1 MTPVGVSLSLWF
13 QNSSVTLQINVT
25 LISCLVMMR
34 REAGEALISGVSAG
48 RSVSCKE
55 EKEKITYGVEIMNM
69 RSLSISRRLWLIL
82 IVSVL
87 MLFVLAATLLK
98 QIHDDLYQAKAEKT
112 MHVVQTASGILAY
125 YQGLEAA
132 GTMPR
137 EAAQQQ
143 ALKEIKGLR
152 YSQND
157 YFWINDLQPVMIM
170 HPTNPKLEG
179 QNLSAIRDPDGFAVF
194 NEMVTVVKSKGAGLV
209 NYRWPKP
216 GATDPVK
223 KTSYVQLFQ
232 PWGWI
237 LGSGVYVDDVA
248 AEFKAQMWNAGIFI
262 AGIVFVMIL
271 MLTLIVRSIVRP
283 LRAAVSAMG
292 NIASGESDLTRTLE
306 THGSDEITELGTHF
320 NAFIAKLRNVVGQL
334 QNSAVALGQ
343 ASTDLG
349 SNAEQ
354 AQNRSQ
360 QQSEQMDLVAT
371 AVNEV
376 TYGVQDVAK
385 NAEHAASEMRNAESQ
400 AQQGQVN
407 IDNSLRQIEH
417 LSGTIGQ
424 AVEVMHT
431 LSSESTQIGG
441 VLEVISSIAEQ
452 TNLLA
457 LNAAIEAARAGEQG
471 RGFAVVADEVRLL
484 AQRTQKSTAEIQAM
498 IERLQRH
505 SDAAVKVIG
514 DSSRS
519 SQLTIEQANQAGQSL
534 SSISQALRNLNGL
547 NASIASATL
556 QQSHVVD
563 DINQNVTQAAQLS
576 QSTALAAEQSTTASQ
591 HLRRLSE
598 QLNDLLKQFRV

>member
-1 MTPVGVSLSLWF
+1 M
-13 QNSSVTLQINVT
+13 
-25 LISCLVMMR
+25 
-34 REAGEALISGVSAG
+34 
-48 RSVSCKE
+48 K
-55 EKEKITYGVEIMNM
+55 M

-87 MLFVLAATLLK
+87 MLFVLAAAMLK
-98 QIHDDLYQAKAEKT
+98 QIHDDLYRAKAEKT
-112 MHVVQTASGILAY
+112 MHVVQTVSGVLSY

-132 GTMPR
+132 GTMTR

-143 ALKEIKGLR
+143 ALKEIRVLR
-152 YSQND
+152 YGQGD
-157 YFWINDLQPVMIM
+157 YLWINDLRPVMVM

-179 QNLSAIRDPDGFAVF
+179 QDLSGIKDPDGFAVF
-194 NEMVTVVKSKGAGLV
+194 NEMVTVAKSQGAGLV
-209 NYRWPKP
+209 DYRWPKP
-216 GATDPVK
+216 GASEPVK

-248 AEFKAQMWNAGIFI
+248 AEFRQQMINALMYS
-262 AGIVFVMIL
+262 AGIVLILFVL
-271 MLTLIVRSIVRP
+271 LTLIVRSIVLP
-283 LRAAVSAMG
+283 LRMTVQAMA
-292 NIASGESDLTRTLE
+292 NISSGESDLTRTLE
-306 THGSDEITELGTHF
+306 TEGNDEVAELARHF
-320 NAFIAKLRNVVGQL
+320 NAFVAKLRSVVGQL
-334 QNSAVALGQ
+334 QTSAVGLAQ
-343 ASTDLG
+343 ASSELG
-349 SNAEQ
+349 HNAEQ
-354 AQNRSQ
+354 AQARSQ
-360 QQSEQMDLVAT
+360 QQSQQMDLVAT

-385 NAEHAASEMRNAESQ
+385 NAEHAASEMRDAESQ
-400 AQQGQVN
+400 AQQGQIN

-431 LSSESTQIGG
+431 LASESTQIGS

-484 AQRTQKSTAEIQAM
+484 AQRTQKSTAEIQGM

-519 SQLTIEQANQAGQSL
+519 SQLTIEQANQAGRSL
-534 SSISQALRNLNGL
+534 TSISQALRNLNSL

-556 QQSHVVD
+556 EQSHVVD

-576 QSTALAAEQSTTASQ
+576 QSTALAAEQSTGASQ
-591 HLRRLSE
+591 HLRGLSE
-598 QLNDLLKQFRV
+598 QLNGLLKQFRV

>member
-1 MTPVGVSLSLWF
+1 MDGV
-13 QNSSVTLQINVT
+13 
-25 LISCLVMMR
+25 
-34 REAGEALISGVSAG
+34 
-48 RSVSCKE
+48 K
-55 EKEKITYGVEIMNM
+55 IMNM

-112 MHVVQTASGILAY
+112 MHVVQTASGILTF

-132 GTMPR
+132 GTMSR

-152 YSQND
+152 YSQSD
-157 YFWINDLQPVMIM
+157 YFWINDLQPVMVM

-179 QNLSAIRDPDGFAVF
+179 QNLSAIKDPDGFAVF
-194 NEMVTVVKSKGAGLV
+194 NEMVTLVKSKNAGMV

-216 GATDPVK
+216 GATEPVK
-223 KTSYVQLFQ
+223 KISYVQLFQ

-248 AEFKAQMWNAGIFI
+248 AEFKTQLWNAGIFI
-262 AGIVFVMIL
+262 AGIVLVMIL

-283 LRAAVSAMG
+283 LRAAVSAMS

-334 QNSAVALGQ
+334 QSSAVALGQ

-354 AQNRSQ
+354 AQNRSL
-360 QQSEQMDLVAT
+360 QQSQQMDLVAT

-534 SSISQALRNLNGL
+534 TSISQALRNLNGL

-576 QSTALAAEQSTTASQ
+576 QSTALAAEQSTSASQ
-591 HLRRLSE
+591 HLGRLSE
-598 QLNDLLKQFRV
+598 QLNGLLKQFRV

>member
-1 MTPVGVSLSLWF
+1 MT
-13 QNSSVTLQINVT
+13 
-25 LISCLVMMR
+25 
-34 REAGEALISGVSAG
+34 
-48 RSVSCKE
+48 
-55 EKEKITYGVEIMNM
+55 IMSM
-69 RSLSISRRLWLIL
+69 RSFSISRRLWLIL
-82 IVSVL
+82 VVSVL
-87 MLFVLAATLLK
+87 MLFVLSATLLR
-98 QIHDDLYQAKAEKT
+98 QIHNDLYQAKAEKT
-112 MHVVQTASGILAY
+112 MHVVQTASGILTY

-132 GTMPR
+132 GSMTR

-143 ALKEIKGLR
+143 ALKEIKSLR
-152 YSQND
+152 YSQSD
-157 YFWINDLQPVMIM
+157 YFWINDLRPVMIM

-179 QNLSAIRDPDGFAVF
+179 QDISTIKDPDGFAVF
-194 NEMVTVVKSKGAGLV
+194 NEMVTLVKAQGAGMV

-216 GATDPVK
+216 GASEPVK

-248 AEFKAQMWNAGIFI
+248 AEFKAQLWNAGIFI
-262 AGIVFVMIL
+262 AGIVLVMVL
-271 MLTLIVRSIVRP
+271 LLVMIVRSIVRP
-283 LRAAVSAMG
+283 LRAAVGAMAS
-292 NIASGESDLTRTLE
+292 IASGESDLTRTLE
-306 THGSDEITELGTHF
+306 THGKDEITELGVHF
-320 NAFIAKLRNVVGQL
+320 NAFVAKLRNVVGQL

-349 SNAEQ
+349 SNAGQ
-354 AQNRSQ
+354 AQKRSE
-360 QQSEQMDLVAT
+360 QQSQQMDLVAT
-371 AVNEV
+371 AINEV

-385 NAEHAASEMRNAESQ
+385 NAEQAANEMRDAESQ

-417 LSGTIGQ
+417 LSTTIGQ
-424 AVEVMHT
+424 AVEVMQS
-431 LSSESTQIGG
+431 LASESTQIGS

-498 IERLQRH
+498 IERLQKH

-534 SSISQALRNLNGL
+534 TSISQALRNLNSL
-547 NASIASATL
+547 NTSIASATL
-556 QQSHVVD
+556 QQTHVVD

-576 QSTALAAEQSTTASQ
+576 QSTALAAEQSTSASL
-591 HLRRLSE
+591 HLRDLSE
-598 QLNDLLKQFRV
+598 ELNGLLKQFRV

>member
-1 MTPVGVSLSLWF
+1 
-13 QNSSVTLQINVT
+13 
-25 LISCLVMMR
+25 MM
-34 REAGEALISGVSAG
+34 S
-48 RSVSCKE
+48 
-55 EKEKITYGVEIMNM
+55 M

-82 IVSVL
+82 VVSVL
-87 MLFVLAATLLK
+87 MLFVLSATLLR
-98 QIHDDLYQAKAEKT
+98 QLHNDLYQAKAEKT
-112 MHVVQTASGILAY
+112 MHVVQTASGILSF

-132 GTMPR
+132 GGMTR

-143 ALKEIKGLR
+143 ALKEIKSLR
-152 YSQND
+152 YSQSD
-157 YFWINDLQPVMIM
+157 YFWINDLRPVMIM

-179 QNLSAIRDPDGFAVF
+179 QDLSTIKDPDGFAVF
-194 NEMVTVVKSKGAGLV
+194 NEMVTLVKAQGAGMV

-216 GATDPVK
+216 GASEPVK

-248 AEFKAQMWNAGIFI
+248 AEFKTQLWNAGMFI
-262 AGIVFVMIL
+262 AGIVLIMVLLLVM
-271 MLTLIVRSIVRP
+271 IVRSIVRP
-283 LRAAVSAMG
+283 LRAAVDAMAD
-292 NIASGESDLTRTLE
+292 IASGESDLTRTLE
-306 THGSDEITELGTHF
+306 THGKDEITELGTHF
-320 NAFIAKLRNVVGQL
+320 NAFVAKLRNVVGQL
-334 QNSAVALGQ
+334 QHSAVALGQ

-349 SNAEQ
+349 SDAEQ
-354 AQNRSQ
+354 AQGRSEK
-360 QQSEQMDLVAT
+360 QSQQMDLVAT

-385 NAEHAASEMRNAESQ
+385 NAEHAASEMRDAELQ
-400 AQQGQVN
+400 AQQGQIN

-417 LSGTIGQ
+417 LSSTIGQ
-424 AVEVMHT
+424 AVQVMQS
-431 LSSESTQIGG
+431 LASESTQIGS

-484 AQRTQKSTAEIQAM
+484 AQRTQKSTAEIQSM
-498 IERLQRH
+498 IERLQKH

-534 SSISQALRNLNGL
+534 TSISQALRNLNSL

-556 QQSHVVD
+556 QQTHVVD

-576 QSTALAAEQSTTASQ
+576 QSTALAAEQSTSASL
-591 HLRRLSE
+591 HLRGLSE
-598 QLNDLLKQFRV
+598 ELNTLLKQFRV

>member
-1 MTPVGVSLSLWF
+1 M
-13 QNSSVTLQINVT
+13 
-25 LISCLVMMR
+25 
-34 REAGEALISGVSAG
+34 
-48 RSVSCKE
+48 K
-55 EKEKITYGVEIMNM
+55 M

-87 MLFVLAATLLK
+87 MLFVLAAAMLK
-98 QIHDDLYQAKAEKT
+98 QIHDDLYLAKAEKT
-112 MHVVQTASGILAY
+112 MHVVQTVSGVLSY

-132 GTMPR
+132 GTMTR

-143 ALKEIKGLR
+143 ALKEIRVLR
-152 YSQND
+152 YGQGD
-157 YFWINDLQPVMIM
+157 YLWINDLRPVMVM

-179 QNLSAIRDPDGFAVF
+179 QDLSGIRDPDGFAVF
-194 NEMVTVVKSKGAGLV
+194 NEMVTVAKGQGAGLV

-216 GATDPVK
+216 GASEPVK

-248 AEFKAQMWNAGIFI
+248 VEFRQQMINALMYS
-262 AGIVFVMIL
+262 AGIVLVLVVLL
-271 MLTLIVRSIVRP
+271 MLIVRSIVLP
-283 LRAAVSAMG
+283 LRMTVQAMA
-292 NIASGESDLTRTLE
+292 NISSGESDLTRTLE
-306 THGSDEITELGTHF
+306 TEGNDEVAELARHF
-320 NAFIAKLRNVVGQL
+320 NAFVAKLRNVVGQL
-334 QNSAVALGQ
+334 QVSASGLAQASSELGQ
-343 ASTDLG
+343 
-349 SNAEQ
+349 NAEQ
-354 AQNRSQ
+354 AQARSQ
-360 QQSEQMDLVAT
+360 QQSQQMDLVAT

-407 IDNSLRQIEH
+407 IDNSLKQIEH

-431 LSSESTQIGG
+431 LASESTQIGS

-484 AQRTQKSTAEIQAM
+484 AQRTQKSTAEIQGM

-505 SDAAVKVIG
+505 SDAAVTVIG

-534 SSISQALRNLNGL
+534 TSISQALRNLNSL

-556 QQSHVVD
+556 EQSHVVE

-576 QSTALAAEQSTTASQ
+576 QSTALAAEQSTGASQ
-591 HLRRLSE
+591 HLRGLSE
-598 QLNDLLKQFRV
+598 QLNGLLKQFRV